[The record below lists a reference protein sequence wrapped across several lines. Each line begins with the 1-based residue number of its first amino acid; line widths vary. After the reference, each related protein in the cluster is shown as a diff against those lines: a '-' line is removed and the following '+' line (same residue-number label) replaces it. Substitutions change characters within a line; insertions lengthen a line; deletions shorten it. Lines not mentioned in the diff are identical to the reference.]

1 MKSSHEWTLTL
12 PYSGGWIQVSAKIPD
27 MAAISEPD
35 AKFIDAIREQM
46 LDEIHRLILAR
57 KEAAVAGQPEKN
69 AGEDAG
75 LDAHHLRS
83 SPTSPPSTGTSTKR
97 QED

>member
-35 AKFIDAIREQM
+35 AEFINAIREQM

-57 KEAAVAGQPEKN
+57 KEAAVAGREQ
-69 AGEDAG
+69 AAVG
-75 LDAHHLRS
+75 
-83 SPTSPPSTGTSTKR
+83 STASLACDKR
-97 QED
+97 QS

>member
-57 KEAAVAGQPEKN
+57 KEAAVAGREQ
-69 AGEDAG
+69 AAVG
-75 LDAHHLRS
+75 
-83 SPTSPPSTGTSTKR
+83 STASLACDKR
-97 QED
+97 QS